1 MMGNGGS
8 RTQRKGMIPR
18 WTVLGCIAAALALP
32 LPALAQ
38 DGAIADFY
46 RGRSI
51 TLIVGYSVGGGYDTY
66 ARILARHMAKHIAGN
81 PTIVVQN
88 MPGAGSLKAANYIY
102 NVAPKDGT
110 AMGTFGRGIAMEP
123 LIGTSPAQF
132 DATKFLWLG
141 SDTNEAAVVVTWY
154 TAQIKTWD
162 DMLAKP
168 FTVGGEGT
176 GSDPDVYALML
187 KNVFGAKLRLITG
200 YPGTT
205 EMALAIE
212 RGEVD
217 GRASWSWSSL
227 KSLKPDW
234 IAGKKVNLPVQLNLT
249 KSADLPQVP
258 LIGDYATSER
268 QRQILKLVLS
278 RQTMGR
284 PFMAPP
290 GIPADRQAALRKAF
304 ADTVADPEFLAEAK
318 VRAQDVNPVGGAELD
333 KLLAEL
339 YATPKDVVAETKAAI
354 GGQ

>member
-1 MMGNGGS
+1 MVRS
-8 RTQRKGMIPR
+8 AVF
-18 WTVLGCIAAALALP
+18 VLSAIALLLP
-32 LPALAQ
+32 QPTRAQ
-38 DGAIADFY
+38 PVADFY
-46 RGRSI
+46 RGKTV
-51 TLIVGYSVGGGYDTY
+51 TLTVGYSAGGGYDTY
-66 ARILARHMAKHIAGN
+66 ARILAHHMGRHIPGQ

-88 MPGAGSLKAANYIY
+88 APGAGSMRAANTIY

-110 AMGTFGRGIAMEP
+110 AFGMFGRGIALEP

-132 DATKFLWLG
+132 EATKFLWLG
-141 SDTNEAAVVVTWY
+141 SGTEEAAVVVIR
-154 TAQIKTWD
+154 AEKGIKTWA
-162 DMLAKP
+162 DMLTKP

-187 KNVFGAKLRLITG
+187 KNVFGVKLRLISG

-205 EMALAIE
+205 EMALAVE

-234 IAGKKVNLPVQLNLT
+234 IAQKKINIPVQLNLR
-249 KSADLPQVP
+249 KSPDLPDVP
-258 LIGDYATSER
+258 LIGDFAKSER

-290 GIPADRQAALRKAF
+290 GLPTDRAAALRTAF
-304 ADTVADPEFLAEAK
+304 DQTMKDPAFIAEA
-318 VRAQDVNPVGGAELD
+318 RARGQEVNPVSGQEIEA
-333 KLLAEL
+333 LLTEL
-339 YATPKDVVAETKAAI
+339 YATPKDVVEETKAAI
-354 GGQ
+354 GAK

>member
-1 MMGNGGS
+1 MSKPKTFRVPMRRAIVFGS
-8 RTQRKGMIPR
+8 
-18 WTVLGCIAAALALP
+18 LAFLALALP
-32 LPALAQ
+32 ARAQ
-38 DGAIADFY
+38 PVAQFY
-46 RGRSI
+46 RNKSV
-51 TLIVGYSVGGGYDTY
+51 TLTVGYSAGGGYDTY
-66 ARILARHMAKHIAGN
+66 ARILARHMGKHIPGN

-88 MPGAGSLKAANYIY
+88 APGAGSMRAANMIY
-102 NVAPKDGT
+102 NVVPKDGT
-110 AMGTFGRGIAMEP
+110 AFGMFGRGIALEP

-132 DATKFLWLG
+132 EATKFLWLG
-141 SDTNEAAVVVTWY
+141 SGTEEAAVVVIRTE
-154 TAQIKTWD
+154 AGIKTWA

-187 KNVFGAKLRLITG
+187 KNVFGVKLKLVSG

-205 EMALAIE
+205 EMALAVE

-234 IAGKKVNLPVQLNLT
+234 IAQKKIAVPVQLNLT
-249 KSADLPQVP
+249 RSPDLPDVP
-258 LIGDYATSER
+258 LIGDYAESAR

-290 GIPADRQAALRKAF
+290 GIPADRAAALRAAF
-304 ADTVADPEFLAEAK
+304 DATMKDPEFLAEAK
-318 VRAQDVNPVGGAELD
+318 ARGQEVSPVSGAALD
-333 KLLAEL
+333 ALIAEL
-339 YATPKDVVAETKAAI
+339 YASPKDVVEETKKAI

>member
-8 RTQRKGMIPR
+8 QMHSIEKLRR
-18 WTVLGCIAAALALP
+18 WVALGCLATAVVLP
-32 LPALAQ
+32 IPARAQ
-38 DGAIADFY
+38 AVADFY
-46 RGRSI
+46 RGRTVS
-51 TLIVGYSVGGGYDTY
+51 LIVGYSVGGGYDTY
-66 ARILARHMAKHIAGN
+66 ARILARHIGRHIPGN
-81 PTIVVQN
+81 PTVVVQN
-88 MPGAGSLKAANYIY
+88 MPGAGSLKAANFIY
-102 NVAPKDGT
+102 NVAAKDGT
-110 AMGTFGRGIAMEP
+110 VIGTFGRGIAMEP

-141 SDTNEAAVVVTWY
+141 SGTNEAAVVVTWQPR
-154 TAQIKTWD
+154 QIATWA
-162 DMLAKP
+162 DMTTKP
-168 FTVGGEGT
+168 FTVGGEGS

-187 KNVFGAKLRLITG
+187 KNVFGVKLKLISG
-200 YPGTT
+200 YPGTA

-227 KSLKPDW
+227 KSVKPDW
-234 IAGKKVNLPVQLNLT
+234 IADKKVNLPVQLNLT
-249 KSADLPQVP
+249 KSADLPGVP
-258 LIGDYATSER
+258 LIGDFATTDR
-268 QRQILKLVLS
+268 QRQIIKLVVS
-278 RQTMGR
+278 RQLMGR

-304 ADTVADPEFLAEAK
+304 AETMTDPEFLNEAK
-318 VRAQDVNPVGGAELD
+318 ARAQEVDPVSGPELD